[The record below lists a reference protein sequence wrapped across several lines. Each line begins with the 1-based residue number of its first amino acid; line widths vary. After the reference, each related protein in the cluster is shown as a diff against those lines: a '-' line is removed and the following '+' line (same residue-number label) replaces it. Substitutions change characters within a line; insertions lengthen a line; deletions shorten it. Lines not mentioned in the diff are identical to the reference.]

1 MAKKKARKKTP
12 KVIFKERLL
21 ITVEYGDLEQ
31 FIKDK
36 TGKDLEIPQI
46 LECANGTDHSLSVDA
61 EPPTMKHEIGERA
74 EMEAF
79 LFGDGPEPASMSM
92 YDVMDALCRKD
103 LIKPGEYLI
112 EVSW

>member
-1 MAKKKARKKTP
+1 
-12 KVIFKERLL
+12 
-21 ITVEYGDLEQ
+21 
-31 FIKDK
+31 
-36 TGKDLEIPQI
+36 
-46 LECANGTDHSLSVDA
+46 
-61 EPPTMKHEIGERA
+61 MKHEIGERA